1 MVKPMVDTSCPS
13 SGKISVGDTCT
24 VLTNGTLYDHNGGGN
39 LGTYVWITYGKSGG
53 STLSLKLGYEHSGTN
68 TWGAWQTMSAGNQY
82 SSYWYPATCGSTIG
96 LMYQDSSH
104 MWQTP
109 MAGC

>member
-1 MVKPMVDTSCPS
+1 MVDTSCPS

-68 TWGAWQTMSAGNQY
+68 TGRGRRCRRET
-82 SSYWYPATCGSTIG
+82 STPRTG
-96 LMYQDSSH
+96 TRRRAAPRS
-104 MWQTP
+104 
-109 MAGC
+109 G